1 MSKHIIFGGNGFL
14 GTELAKKLSARG
26 KNVLICDVNKTSAAG
41 IYDLRGVSSLKINV
55 TDVQSFSQIT
65 TEPGDIVY
73 HFSAKLLVPILPRKG
88 RQDYFWN
95 ALFVGTVNIL
105 NFMEEQGLKQLVYFT
120 TDRVSGKTQQHPR
133 SESHPRIPLGPYGE
147 ANYQELLC
155 ETYREKGFNIS
166 IFRPRLIIGSGRL
179 GILEKLFLLI
189 DKYLPVPTIG
199 NGKNYYQFISV
210 SDCTEAC
217 LAAVEKGFPN
227 EEFNLGSAEPPIV
240 NELLKSLIK
249 HANSKSILIPTPAFA
264 VKLTLE
270 FLDRINKPLM
280 DPEQYIIA
288 DETCALDYFKG

>member
-26 KNVLICDVNKTSAAG
+26 ENVLICDVNKTSAAG

-155 ETYREKGFNIS
+155 ETYREKGF
-166 IFRPRLIIGSGRL
+166 
-179 GILEKLFLLI
+179 
-189 DKYLPVPTIG
+189 
-199 NGKNYYQFISV
+199 
-210 SDCTEAC
+210 
-217 LAAVEKGFPN
+217 PN

-249 HANSKSILIPTPAFA
+249 HVNSKSILIPTPAFA

-280 DPEQYIIA
+280 DPEQFIIA
-288 DETCALDYFKG
+288 DETCALDYSKG